1 MATKTG
7 FFAGVRAKLYLSL
20 LLIVALT
27 VAASATGLIA
37 FGRIEQSLARITDR
51 ALPVTVLA
59 QDVAVRSGAIVALAP
74 QLAATRRQ
82 MERGE
87 TISDLEEQGRLLDE
101 AMARL
106 DPFGFPLGGLRK
118 ARADLAA
125 ALSDLDATV
134 ETRLQTQPRRLA
146 LSADLA
152 RRGEGL
158 KDTLSPAETLADDQK
173 PRRLALRATV
183 AEARA
188 LLVQALEAADPRDVG
203 QAKRGYPDAVT
214 AVRTAAAEIADASV
228 AEQVEA
234 FLKIGEGAQGLFAV
248 RQTELDAAQ
257 RIPDQLAAVR
267 QAAAA
272 ISAAVTALVN
282 VVNDQASAEAGAVA
296 QVLGESFRTLVS
308 VAAVSLVL
316 ALIIAWL
323 IVHRTLLRRLDRLV
337 VATERIAGGDLG
349 ADIRVAGRDELA
361 RMADALAVFRRNAQ
375 DVRDLNAQA
384 EDERR
389 HAGDRHR
396 ADRLSLADSFRDRV
410 QGILA
415 AVTEDIRQ
423 VTDLSAGLSETA
435 GTVSGQM
442 QGLMGRV
449 RAINNNIQA
458 VAGAAAQ
465 LSGAI
470 QQVEGR
476 VIQAQGVAET
486 AVRIAGEANAQV
498 TESLTAAQRIGEAS
512 RLIEDI
518 AARTNLLA
526 LNATIEAAR
535 AGEAGRGFAVVAGEV
550 KTLANQTATS
560 THEIAGQIAE
570 VRRAATGTAEAMR
583 SMDGVVADLNS
594 LTQAMA
600 TALQEQ
606 GQATGDIAR
615 RMADA
620 ADETHRVV
628 AVVDEVGKAG
638 EGAASAA
645 AAAQAAS
652 GVIQRSAATLGVAV
666 EQYLEDLRAV

>member
-173 PRRLALRATV
+173 ARRLALRATV

-282 VVNDQASAEAGAVA
+282 AVNDQASAEAGAVA
-296 QVLGESFRTLVS
+296 QVLGESFRTLVW

-389 HAGDRHR
+389 HAGDRRR

-449 RAINNNIQA
+449 RAINSNIQA

-628 AVVDEVGKAG
+628 AVVDDVGKAG